1 MTRKIAMTAFILTS
15 LGSVTAF
22 PQTPS
27 APYPSKPI
35 RIVTSDA
42 AGGNDFIAR
51 LIAQGLTAGLGQQGV
66 VDNRPAG
73 VIPGE
78 IVAKARPDGYTLLV
92 YGNNLWVGQF
102 LQHSPYDAVRDFA
115 PISLIGRAPNV
126 LALHPSVQANSVKT
140 LLALAKSRPGE
151 LNYASGSIGSSSHLA
166 AELFKHMGGVNIV
179 WIPYKGGGPAMSALI
194 AGQVQLS
201 FGTAAAV
208 APHTKSGRLRALAA
222 TSAQPTLLLPG
233 LPVIAA
239 DLPGYES
246 VAFYGLFA
254 PAGTP
259 ASLVALL
266 NREIRR
272 MLDGVAVKERLFNAG
287 VDIDG
292 GAPPT
297 FAAAIQS
304 DMIRVG
310 RMVKEAG
317 IRVDGLRPAAS
328 PSVPVAR

>member
-1 MTRKIAMTAFILTS
+1 MVACVLAGMLASTGFAQTS
-15 LGSVTAF
+15 SV
-22 PQTPS
+22 PS
-27 APYPSKPI
+27 NPYPTKPI

-51 LIAQGLTAGLGQQGV
+51 LIAQGLTASLGQQAV

-78 IVAKARPDGYTLLV
+78 IVSKARPDGYTLLV
-92 YGNNLWVGQF
+92 YGNNLWIGQF
-102 LQHSPYDAVRDFA
+102 LQHSPYDPVRDFA

-126 LALHPSVQANSVKT
+126 LVVYPSVPANSVKA
-140 LLALAKSRPGE
+140 LLALAKTKPGE

-179 WIPYKGGGPAMSALI
+179 WIPYKGGGPAMSAVI

-222 TSAQPTLLLPG
+222 TSAQPTTLLPA
-233 LPVIAA
+233 LPVIAT

-246 VAFYGLFA
+246 VAFYGIFA

-259 ASLVALL
+259 APLVARL
-266 NREIRR
+266 NREIKAL
-272 MLDGVAVKERLFNAG
+272 LDGAAVKERLFNAG
-287 VDIDG
+287 VEIDG
-292 GAPPT
+292 GAPSA

-304 DMIRVG
+304 DMVRVG
-310 RMVKEAG
+310 KMVKEAG

-328 PSVPVAR
+328 PGAR